1 MSAIYKLYNKPEF
14 ENTLYLDK
22 DGVLNTALFRLGKLS
37 SPRKVDEIKVKKDLN
52 VIADFS
58 KKKNIILKL
67 FLTNLIYQEN

>member
-1 MSAIYKLYNKPEF
+1 MSVIYKLYNKPEF

-22 DGVLNTALFRLGKLS
+22 DGVLNTALCRLGKLS

-58 KKKNIILKL
+58 KKKNITL
-67 FLTNLIYQEN
+67 